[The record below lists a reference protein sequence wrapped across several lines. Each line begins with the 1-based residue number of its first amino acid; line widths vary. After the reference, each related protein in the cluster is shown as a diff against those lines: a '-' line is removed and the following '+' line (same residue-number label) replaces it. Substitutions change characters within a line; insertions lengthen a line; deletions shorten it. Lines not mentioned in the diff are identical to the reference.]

1 MKISTL
7 LLTSAVLLAS
17 AGLAIAQDAAP
28 AGAPAGG
35 RGGAMRAAC
44 GDDITKLCAGKTG
57 RDIRACLMDNKDK
70 ASAGCQSALNAM
82 PAGGGGGAAP

>member
-7 LLTSAVLLAS
+7 ILTSAVLLAS
-17 AGLAIAQDAAP
+17 AGLAIAQDAGAA
-28 AGAPAGG
+28 AGGGAGGG

-70 ASAGCQSALNAM
+70 ASAGCQSALAAM
-82 PAGGGGGAAP
+82 PAGGGAAP

>member
-7 LLTSAVLLAS
+7 ILTSTVLLAS
-17 AGLAIAQDAAP
+17 AGLAIAQDAG
-28 AGAPAGG
+28 AGAGGGAGG

-70 ASAGCQSALNAM
+70 ASAGCQSALAAM
-82 PAGGGGGAAP
+82 PAGGGAAP

>member
-7 LLTSAVLLAS
+7 ILTSAVLLAS

-28 AGAPAGG
+28 AGGGAGG

-44 GDDITKLCAGKTG
+44 GDDMAKLCPGITG
-57 RDIRACLMDNKDK
+57 RDVRACLMTNKDK
-70 ASAGCQSALNAM
+70 ASAGCQAALNAA
-82 PAGGGGGAAP
+82 PAGGGAAP